1 MRNTAVK
8 EPARQGHTFIAYLYM
23 VQDVTLF
30 GNNIG
35 GDILKL
41 KWDYTGLGC
50 VCMCVQL
57 CPTPC
62 DSMDCSPPGSSVHGI
77 FQVRILGLS
86 CSPPGNLHDPG
97 IKLSLLCL
105 LHWQVGSLPTEPSGK
120 AHANT
125 TMVYKRHGVLDC
137 SGLQVDHLLSR
148 YK

>member
-35 GDILKL
+35 GDIIKL
-41 KWDYTGLGC
+41 KWYYTGLGC
-50 VCMCVQL
+50 VCMRVQL

-77 FQVRILGLS
+77 FQIRILKWVIMLSSRGSSWPRDQTESPVSPTLAGGFFTHWAIREGPQSVGLLRFTGG
-86 CSPPGNLHDPG
+86 SPFITL
-97 IKLSLLCL
+97 
-105 LHWQVGSLPTEPSGK
+105 
-120 AHANT
+120 
-125 TMVYKRHGVLDC
+125 
-137 SGLQVDHLLSR
+137 
-148 YK
+148 